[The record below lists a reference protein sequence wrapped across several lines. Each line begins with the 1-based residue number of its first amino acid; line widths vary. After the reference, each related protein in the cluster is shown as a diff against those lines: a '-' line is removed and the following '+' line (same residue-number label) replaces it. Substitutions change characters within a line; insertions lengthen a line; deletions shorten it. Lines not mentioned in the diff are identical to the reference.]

1 MRKWLLLIAI
11 PFVVIACGGSAPAK
25 TESAP
30 AAAPKAA
37 AAAPAAAPAAAAQ
50 GGALVGGPFPANEV
64 KNFRI
69 VPSINEDCC
78 FNGIGWE
85 KGSNK
90 GSSLLF
96 KGDEMA
102 IESPNS
108 FGDSIRTL
116 TFKVLGFDAANNVID
131 TVVGSTSAFG
141 TGALNNFWNSV
152 PYAKVA
158 IKMSA
163 DGRQLQFRFGDP
175 ADSIAGAVAPALA
188 ADNPVLN
195 LR

>member
-1 MRKWLLLIAI
+1 MRKWLLFITI
-11 PFVVIACGGSAPAK
+11 PFFVIACGGTAPTK
-25 TESAP
+25 TQTAP
-30 AAAPKAA
+30 AAPK
-37 AAAPAAAPAAAAQ
+37 AAAPAAAAPAAEQ
-50 GGALVGGPFPANEV
+50 GGALVGGPFPADTE

-69 VPSINEDCC
+69 VPSVNEDCC

-85 KGSNK
+85 KGSRK

-96 KGDEMA
+96 KGDEIA

-116 TFKVLGFDAANNVID
+116 TFTVLGYDAANGIID
-131 TVVGSTSAFG
+131 TVVGSTKNFG

-158 IKMSA
+158 VKVSE
-163 DGRQLQFRFGDP
+163 DGRQLQFRFGEP
-175 ADSIAGAVAPALA
+175 AETIADAVAPDLP

>member
-11 PFVVIACGGSAPAK
+11 PFAIIACGGSAPAK
-25 TESAP
+25 TET
-30 AAAPKAA
+30 AAAPK
-37 AAAPAAAPAAAAQ
+37 AAAPAAAPAAAE
-50 GGALVGGPFPANEV
+50 GGALVGGPFPANDV

-69 VPSINEDCC
+69 VPSVGEDCC

-85 KGSNK
+85 VGSNK

-116 TFKVLGFDAANNVID
+116 TFKVLGFDAENNVID
-131 TVVGSTSAFG
+131 TLVGSTSAFG

-152 PYAKVA
+152 PYAKVS
-158 IKMSA
+158 IKLSE
-163 DGRQLQFRFGDP
+163 DGRQLQFRFGEP
-175 ADSIAGAVAPALA
+175 ADTIEGAEAPGVP